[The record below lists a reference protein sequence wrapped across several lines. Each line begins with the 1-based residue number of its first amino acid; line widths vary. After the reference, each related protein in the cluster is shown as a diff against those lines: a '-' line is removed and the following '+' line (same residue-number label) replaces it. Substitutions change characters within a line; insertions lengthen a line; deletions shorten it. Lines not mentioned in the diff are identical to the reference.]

1 MRRALTTDPADR
13 ATWRAAVL
21 LVVILAG
28 GCGAHRT
35 PPDDVVAT
43 SSASATIPASP
54 HVPSASPPELDAD
67 LAAAVARW
75 AAFGQASCS
84 YTVDSSVPGLSSTT
98 DHVISIEGHAE
109 RVAVQTS
116 SFSGWGDE
124 QVTVPGMFDLIRSN
138 RDRSGTIEATYDPVL
153 GYPLTI
159 RRDDPTISDGSW
171 SMQVRDFRSSLD
183 VPPTH
188 DDLDARLAD
197 AREAWDRWAPS
208 DYAYDWQLV
217 PVDGIPTG
225 AGWSIRHVDGV
236 TTAAPSFGDTATF
249 GLGAASIPASF
260 DAIEAAAARG
270 AWIDAVFDPV
280 LGLPILVGIDP
291 TPAPGDDSW
300 LRIAFHDIVAETGRA
315 DLAAAHERWSTNRP
329 VRYSYVWRE
338 DGGGRHW
345 TYRVAMNGDVA
356 KIRTSGGAPR
366 GEAAALAPR
375 IDDLFM
381 LLEKVLANG
390 GHVDATYDAQ
400 LGYPT
405 RVMIDAPGSLVEGT
419 ITIRSVVID
428 AAG

>member
-1 MRRALTTDPADR
+1 MSDPPHRLAGH
-13 ATWRAAVL
+13 TVVL
-21 LVVILAG
+21 LVATIVG
-28 GCGAHRT
+28 GCAAAFT
-35 PPDDVVAT
+35 PSHGSPSMVSE
-43 SSASATIPASP
+43 SSTIL
-54 HVPSASPPELDAD
+54 PSASVATGSPRELDAD

-75 AAFGQASCS
+75 AAFGPASCG
-84 YTVDSSVPGLSSTT
+84 YTVESLVPGLSSTT

-109 RVAVQTS
+109 RVAIQRS
-116 SFSGWGDE
+116 SMSGWGDE
-124 QVTVPGMFDLIRSN
+124 QVTIPGMFDLIRSN

-159 RRDDPTISDGSW
+159 RRDDPAISDGSW

-260 DAIEAAAARG
+260 DATEAAAARG

-280 LGLPILVGIDP
+280 PGLPILVGIDP
-291 TPAPGDDSW
+291 TPAPGDGSW

-366 GEAAALAPR
+366 GEAAVLAPR

-381 LLEKVLANG
+381 LLEEVLANG

-405 RVMIDAPGSLVEGT
+405 RVTIDAPGSLVEGT